1 MGSEMCIRDRTGT
14 VGTGRSAGESDEER
28 QRVSGCAGESRGR
41 MIKLFDGIK
50 ENRQNALHLDESY
63 DKM

>member
-1 MGSEMCIRDRTGT
+1 
-14 VGTGRSAGESDEER
+14 
-28 QRVSGCAGESRGR
+28 

-63 DKM
+63 DKCNALVRKRITAVTV

>member
-1 MGSEMCIRDRTGT
+1 
-14 VGTGRSAGESDEER
+14 
-28 QRVSGCAGESRGR
+28 